1 MSWAPAAVTIAVT
14 GNINAGVKG
23 SYSIQGCWSTSA
35 AGAGSATVCQAVIQ
49 PPAIIGGGGF
59 GAYSVVTGTSGASFA
74 TTPTY
79 NYPMFHFILSSITSA
94 NAIDIAVINNVVPA
108 VAAVATGTTTTPTLQ
123 NATAGTTGNAPG
135 APTFVTRSGAVDSAG
150 NSFLL
155 IGKGSA
161 SIAWGAVR
169 VRRPIGSGANSWG
182 WNASNTASAIG
193 QLTWVLGPF
202 SYSSAAITTA
212 GTAWQ
217 CDTGYLGGVANGGY
231 GATFPLPL
239 TVAGTLTATGV
250 KITTA
255 ATGCSA
261 FPTVS
266 LVPATAGTF
275 TDLTVLITTG
285 ANNATP
291 VTGAAGT
298 TAVYTVNNFITF
310 PTGASPGWACG
321 TSPAFKVASITGNFP
336 ATVDLTNATAGVCTA
351 VKFNSNGGLD
361 ITGWCSAAAAGNA
374 CDANTT
380 LTAG

>member
-1 MSWAPAAVTIAVT
+1 MLESRVATP
-14 GNINAGVKG
+14 
-23 SYSIQGCWSTSA
+23 SRP
-35 AGAGSATVCQAVIQ
+35 AGAGSATACQAVIQ

-74 TTPTY
+74 TTPTN
-79 NYPMFHFILSSITSA
+79 NYPTFPFILSGITSA

-108 VAAVATGTTTTPTLQ
+108 VAAVATGTTVTPTLQ

-135 APTFVTRSGAVDSAG
+135 APTFVIRSGAVDSAG

-182 WNASNTASAIG
+182 WNASAIG

-266 LVPATAGTF
+266 LAPATAGTF

-291 VTGAAGT
+291 VTEAAGT
-298 TAVYTVNNFITF
+298 TAVYTVNNFITYETGSDPAGWTCGIV
-310 PTGASPGWACG
+310 PT
-321 TSPAFKVASITGNFP
+321 FKVASITGNLP
-336 ATVDLTNATAGVCTA
+336 ATVDLTNAPGGVCTA

-361 ITGWCSAAAAGNA
+361 ITGWCSAAAAGNG

-380 LTAG
+380 LIAG